1 MANLPFELF
10 YQVALHLPSTRDV
23 LAFSLTH
30 SRVRKALS
38 TPVLFKERLTLQGW
52 DVSAWLE
59 EDSNATVPVSPQG
72 KLERWMHIDHIYY
85 RTVQL
90 FDEAAADIYF
100 SESAPDDASDVAA
113 REPESEQ
120 SEPESFDDITLLHP
134 FRIPVP
140 PNPLLLGRK
149 KLVWLRKL
157 SEVLPAFL
165 THHRAFPDALS
176 CRVLLFRI
184 LVFFGFLGGGNVSR
198 ITEARY
204 HGALLTYARV
214 LLSSNSTVVAIEPP
228 ILEHG
233 LDRVLAKSVYPW
245 FERTCLCLVAL
256 LMQCEF

>member
-1 MANLPFELF
+1 
-10 YQVALHLPSTRDV
+10 
-23 LAFSLTH
+23 
-30 SRVRKALS
+30 
-38 TPVLFKERLTLQGW
+38 
-52 DVSAWLE
+52 VSAWLEEDQE

-100 SESAPDDASDVAA
+100 SESTPDAESDGNA

-120 SEPESFDDITLLHP
+120 SEPESFDDVILLHP
-134 FRIPVP
+134 FRVPVP
-140 PNPLLLGRK
+140 PNSLLLGRK

-184 LVFFGFLGGGNVSR
+184 LVFWLLGGGNVSR
-198 ITEARY
+198 ITEARH

-228 ILEHG
+228 ILELG

-256 LMQCEF
+256 LMQCEFQLYYTVNIRLRLCVVAMISVEEIKRV